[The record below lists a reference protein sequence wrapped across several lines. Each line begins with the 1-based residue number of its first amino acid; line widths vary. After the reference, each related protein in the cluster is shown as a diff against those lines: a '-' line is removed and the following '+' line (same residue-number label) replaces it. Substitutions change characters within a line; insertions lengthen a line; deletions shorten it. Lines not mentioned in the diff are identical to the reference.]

1 MERRSRLA
9 LFSLLYILSVLL
21 AFSLGRYSIDMVTL
35 VKILLSKVFPIVP
48 TWTREEETI
57 VFLLRLPRIA
67 LSSLIGGGLALSG
80 LLLQSVFKNPLVSQ
94 DVLGSGEASAFGA
107 SLALLFGLP
116 YLMVSVLAFLF
127 GILSIV
133 LVTLIAR
140 FVKGEGKISLIL
152 SGIIISS
159 LSSSLV
165 SFVKLV
171 ADTDETLPEITYF
184 LMGSLSSYR
193 EGDILFIFVIT
204 FVVGIVSILLS
215 WQYNLLALKEEEAI
229 SIGVNVRLLRVSA
242 IFSST
247 LLTSAAVSISGQ
259 IGWVGLVIPHFA
271 RLIAGRD
278 TRHLVPLSILLG
290 ATFLTFVDTLS
301 RTLTSVEIPIGIL
314 TSFVGAPVFLY
325 LIVKRG
331 RYYEA

>member
-1 MERRSRLA
+1 MKHNKPSHKP
-9 LFSLLYILSVLL
+9 VL
-21 AFSLGRYSIDMVTL
+21 
-35 VKILLSKVFPIVP
+35 
-48 TWTREEETI
+48 TRAI
-57 VFLLRLPRIA
+57 
-67 LSSLIGGGLALSG
+67 
-80 LLLQSVFKNPLVSQ
+80 
-94 DVLGSGEASAFGA
+94 
-107 SLALLFGLP
+107 
-116 YLMVSVLAFLF
+116 
-127 GILSIV
+127 
-133 LVTLIAR
+133 
-140 FVKGEGKISLIL
+140 
-152 SGIIISS
+152 
-159 LSSSLV
+159 
-165 SFVKLV
+165 
-171 ADTDETLPEITYF
+171 
-184 LMGSLSSYR
+184 
-193 EGDILFIFVIT
+193 
-204 FVVGIVSILLS
+204 
-215 WQYNLLALKEEEAI
+215 AI